1 MFPPNPC
8 HIKRWLTGLNSEN
21 TPKVLFHGERV
32 AEQTDDKTSIPPN
45 PTRNKPAIKRE
56 KKKMPIKGG
65 EVQQEEGFIK
75 I

>member
-1 MFPPNPC
+1 M
-8 HIKRWLTGLNSEN
+8 
-21 TPKVLFHGERV
+21 VRV
-32 AEQTDDKTSIPPN
+32 AEQTNDETSIPPN
-45 PTRNKPAIKRE
+45 PTRNRPAIERE